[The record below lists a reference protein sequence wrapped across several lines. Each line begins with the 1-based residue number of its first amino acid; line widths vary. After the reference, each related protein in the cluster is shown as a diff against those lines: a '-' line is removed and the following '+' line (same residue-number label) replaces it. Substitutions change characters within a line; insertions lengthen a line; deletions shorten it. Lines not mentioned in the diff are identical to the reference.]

1 MQRCAGSV
9 CLWSCFP
16 SCLPLPLQRAFKGGG
31 SQEGRSAQWLLCGR
45 SCLYSCQADGEELT
59 LPTAAP
65 PPSLLAAGRAHTLTR
80 SAPLE
85 YGQAVQLPAGC
96 CCHSPGS
103 VSEPETGLPRSR
115 VTDPNGSISL
125 RSCGGELAMVERSP
139 RPHPSNSASREGWKP
154 CDVQASSSCSQG
166 RCRGPDIAWV
176 QATLRPWKTDLNN

>member
-1 MQRCAGSV
+1 MQRCAGSA

-31 SQEGRSAQWLLCGR
+31 SQEGLSAQWLLCGR

-125 RSCGGELAMVERSP
+125 RSCGGRLAVVERSP
-139 RPHPSNSASREGWKP
+139 LTHPSNFSFQRRLE
-154 CDVQASSSCSQG
+154 
-166 RCRGPDIAWV
+166 
-176 QATLRPWKTDLNN
+176 TM